1 MPTDDQQSVS
11 NLAALCMHLPN
22 TSYREIS
29 VSLLLSTLVVSSFIP
44 DTSQSPSHG
53 RTEEMNMNRA
63 SSLLCVGLEWRS
75 SSPLLQY
82 CSSRLVLSYRLPHEA
97 TRSDI
102 LPDLLL
108 LLLLRLPAFSF
119 LSAGFPPFPPFVPLS
134 VSSSRRHP
142 FPSPPH
148 SQADKHTSTCPG
160 SPSTLPLLS
169 RHQRQARSYVTNCTS
184 ATCFQN
190 KTSGERYVSTFF
202 NQGQYFILF
211 TVQNTLI
218 FLNVNKFIS

>member
-11 NLAALCMHLPN
+11 NLASLCMHLPN

-44 DTSQSPSHG
+44 DTSQSPSRG
-53 RTEEMNMNRA
+53 LTEEMNMNRA

-108 LLLLRLPAFSF
+108 LLLRLPAFSF
-119 LSAGFPPFPPFVPLS
+119 LSAGFPLFLRSSPCRSPLHAVTPSRLPHIHRQTNTPPPAPAL
-134 VSSSRRHP
+134 
-142 FPSPPH
+142 
-148 SQADKHTSTCPG
+148 
-160 SPSTLPLLS
+160 LLLS
-169 RHQRQARSYVTNCTS
+169 RSCLVTS
-184 ATCFQN
+184 VKQGAT
-190 KTSGERYVSTFF
+190 
-202 NQGQYFILF
+202 
-211 TVQNTLI
+211 
-218 FLNVNKFIS
+218 